1 MEGEVLPPPSSQVKM
16 SRELRRRL
24 HQVDPDLRIVSGR
37 KRTTK
42 EISMKA
48 LPRVLTPEEVKQWGL
63 PEMIPIFPPD
73 EVLAIEAMWSK
84 YDLQQMARDYFLSP
98 VGDKALLVE
107 KLIYIGALDKEGVAT
122 GMPREPAAVPY
133 VVGGPKQFC
142 CRLCGACA
150 PPELLKEGRF
160 FDRMDWLRQHYKE
173 KHPGV
178 WGKRGGYVPS
188 VERVKDKWYLG
199 EWWTF
204 EYSSA
209 EAVVYRSKDR
219 KKRLYIFWD
228 GTREVKSAPEG
239 IPQTTPKVDLRKDYD
254 EMAKVGGGTLY
265 RKGNTIQVWWDEWGP
280 ETWSDV
286 VDVKTAFN
294 EMQER
299 WAEVQSTREK
309 RMRERG

>member
-1 MEGEVLPPPSSQVKM
+1 
-16 SRELRRRL
+16 
-24 HQVDPDLRIVSGR
+24 
-37 KRTTK
+37 
-42 EISMKA
+42 MKA
-48 LPRVLTPEEVKQWGL
+48 IPRVLSPEEAKQWGL

-73 EVLAIEAMWSK
+73 EILAIEAMWSK

-98 VGDKALLVE
+98 VGGKDILIQ
-107 KLIYIGALDKEGVAT
+107 KLIYIGALDEKGVAT
-122 GMPREPAAVPY
+122 GMPAAEEPAAVPY
-133 VVGGPKQFC
+133 VIGDPKKFC
-142 CRLCGACA
+142 CRRCGACA
-150 PPELLKEGRF
+150 PEELLKEGRF
-160 FDRMDWLRQHYKE
+160 FDRMAWLRRHYQE

-178 WGKRGGYVPS
+178 WGKGYAPS
-188 VERVKDKWYLG
+188 VERKGKGIWYKG
-199 EWWTF
+199 AWWDH

-209 EAVVYRSKDR
+209 DCIVYRSKDR
-219 KKRLYIFWD
+219 KKRLYVWS
-228 GTREVKSAPEG
+228 GGEKEVKPAPEG

-254 EMAKVGGGTLY
+254 EMAKVERGTLY

-309 RMRERG
+309 RMREKKENPL